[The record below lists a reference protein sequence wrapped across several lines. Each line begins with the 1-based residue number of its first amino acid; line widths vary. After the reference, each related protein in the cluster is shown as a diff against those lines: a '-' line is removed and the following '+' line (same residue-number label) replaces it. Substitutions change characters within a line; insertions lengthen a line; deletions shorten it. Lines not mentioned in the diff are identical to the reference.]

1 MNEVQFVVEH
11 AGCNSCAVRVRQ
23 ALEALATVHEVTVDE
38 SADVALVSLASAA
51 VSERSVNEA
60 LREASTGSGHEY
72 SVRPG
77 SWRA

>member
-1 MNEVQFVVEH
+1 MNEVRFVVEH
-11 AGCNSCAVRVRQ
+11 AGCNSCASRVRQ
-23 ALEALATVHEVTVDE
+23 ALEAIATVHEVTVDE
-38 SADVALVSLASAA
+38 SGDVAFVSLASAA
-51 VSERSVNEA
+51 VSEQSVNEA

>member
-1 MNEVQFVVEH
+1 MSEARFVVEH
-11 AGCNSCAVRVRQ
+11 AGCDSCAARVRQ
-23 ALEALATVHEVTVDE
+23 ALEALATVHEITVDE
-38 SADVALVSLASAA
+38 SADVAFVSLASAS

-60 LREASTGSGHEY
+60 LREASTGSCHEY

>member
-1 MNEVQFVVEH
+1 MNEVRFVVEH
-11 AGCNSCAVRVRQ
+11 TGCDSCAARVRQ
-23 ALEALATVHEVTVDE
+23 ALEAIATVREVTVDE

-60 LREASTGSGHEY
+60 LREASTGSGHAY